1 MYYDYYLNTPDE
13 ASMLAALQQAEATDA
28 DGNPFSGV
36 LIDVIGTH
44 YERTGGTEEE
54 SVYTQVPGW
63 HVNVRSDH
71 ELRWPEGVYA
81 GQPHAP
87 WRSFGPL
94 PKNDAN
100 DPQPPQ
106 AVVQTSQ
113 VDLER
118 DRRISS
124 GFYFNGVLYQS
135 RLPSYNQS
143 GDWDVFSGKALE
155 AFIAISE
162 GSQRGD
168 LRWSDPE
175 ADFTWIA
182 ADNSR
187 IPMDA
192 FTVIEL
198 CKAASVHRSR
208 HTFSASNIK
217 AMNPI
222 PEDFKDDR
230 WWV

>member
-1 MYYDYYLNTPDE
+1 MFDYYLVTPDE
-13 ASMLAALQQAEATDA
+13 QSMLAALTQAGATDA
-28 DGNPFSGV
+28 DGTPIEGV

-44 YERTGGTEEE
+44 YERTGGTDEEPVYE
-54 SVYTQVPGW
+54 SIPGW
-63 HVNVRSDH
+63 HVNVRSSRPL
-71 ELRWPEGVYA
+71 EWPDGVYT
-81 GQPHAP
+81 GQPHTP
-87 WRSFGPL
+87 WRSFAPL
-94 PKNDAN
+94 PKNDVN
-100 DPQPPQ
+100 DLQPPQ
-106 AVVQTSQ
+106 VVVQTSQ

-118 DRRISS
+118 DRRVSS

-135 RLPSYNQS
+135 RLPSYNYA

-222 PEDFKDDR
+222 PEDFKDDK